1 MKRVFAI
8 ILIGA
13 LMLSLCACRRAD
25 PPEETAVA
33 EGAAGKSRV
42 EHREDGSVYLIG
54 EDGTETYLGRR
65 QAEQQNLPAE
75 DAPQQNPPAVQQEE
89 PAAPASLP
97 ENRIITEME
106 AAGKLRLIEYEDRR
120 LLWADTDFS
129 FSLAITDEKLEYAV
143 VYDTPDYLNAF
154 SLNQFDRRY
163 NNEPVTIVE
172 GSFQP
177 VHGTSEIIHSK
188 AYGDPAEIPVDYMTN
203 TIYTVRQT
211 YYRFSV
217 SNVLK
222 GDLGIQEIDIAI
234 EGVGVN
240 QRPDGKYSN
249 MGYLD
254 FSKRNSEECH
264 YILALYGPY
273 QNEQFQNYFVVRQG
287 YCFAAPPA
295 GSGEQQLLNLFLQ
308 KE

>member
-106 AAGKLRLIEYEDRR
+106 AAGKLRLIEYEGRR

-129 FSLAITDEKLEYAV
+129 FSLAITDEKLENAV
-143 VYDTPDYLNAF
+143 ERKGPDWLNAT
-154 SLNQFDRRY
+154 SDRY
-163 NNEPVTIVE
+163 QSEPLAIVE
-172 GSFQP
+172 GSFRP
-177 VHGTSEIIHSK
+177 EHGVSVNENFRLCS
-188 AYGDPAEIPVDYMTN
+188 DPATLSQNDVIN
-203 TIYTVRQT
+203 TVNRVSCTL
-211 YYRFSV
+211 YRFEV
-217 SNVLK
+217 SNVLS
-222 GDLGIQEIDIAI
+222 GDFVLGEIEVMLDDLGVFQ
-234 EGVGVN
+234 N
-240 QRPDGKYSN
+240 YDGRYYN
-249 MGYLD
+249 IGYED
-254 FSKRNSEECH
+254 FTQKSLEERH
-264 YILALYGPY
+264 YILVLHGVSGGEKF
-273 QNEQFQNYFVVRQG
+273 NVSRG

-295 GSGEQQLLNLFLQ
+295 NADEQQLLNLFLQ